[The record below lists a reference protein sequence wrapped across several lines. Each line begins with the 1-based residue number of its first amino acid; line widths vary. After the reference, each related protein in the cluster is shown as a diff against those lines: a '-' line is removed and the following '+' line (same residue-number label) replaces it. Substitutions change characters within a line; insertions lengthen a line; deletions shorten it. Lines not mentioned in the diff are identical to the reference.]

1 MSHSAKLNS
10 YLADWIVIKN
20 GLGLDIWYLSDYE
33 ITEGFRLFFFL
44 ELCYLSALMLVKAA
58 ILCFFLRIFPDDKFR
73 IVTKFTIAFNVLI
86 WVTFFILAFFQ
97 TQPLSFFWVG
107 WQTKESKR
115 VMTGIIRLT
124 MPHAVLNL
132 ALDVWMLVLPIS
144 QLWGVGL
151 KFKKKLGVIAMFSVG
166 IL

>member
-1 MSHSAKLNS
+1 M
-10 YLADWIVIKN
+10 
-20 GLGLDIWYLSDYE
+20 
-33 ITEGFRLFFFL
+33 
-44 ELCYLSALMLVKAA
+44 
-58 ILCFFLRIFPDDKFR
+58 
-73 IVTKFTIAFNVLI
+73 
-86 WVTFFILAFFQ
+86 
-97 TQPLSFFWVG
+97 G